1 MAVGKLK
8 KTEEDLGQIKEK
20 NIQLSDELLSKS
32 RQLTALENKQKD
44 EVSEVTGL
52 RAKVADLTSKLSS
65 KTAAT
70 SEVNGAKKKSVSFAV
85 ASPSAED
92 NDRLASLEA
101 ALEAAA
107 SERQEIL
114 LAAEQEI
121 EYHRSIAAELERTMI
136 EDFEWKV
143 HEIEADYHR

>member
-1 MAVGKLK
+1 MNVESCA
-8 KTEEDLGQIKEK
+8 D
-20 NIQLSDELLSKS
+20 SD
-32 RQLTALENKQKD
+32 R
-44 EVSEVTGL
+44 VS
-52 RAKVADLTSKLSS
+52 
-65 KTAAT
+65 
-70 SEVNGAKKKSVSFAV
+70 
-85 ASPSAED
+85 
-92 NDRLASLEA
+92 SLEA

-107 SERQEIL
+107 AERQEIL

>member
-1 MAVGKLK
+1 M
-8 KTEEDLGQIKEK
+8 
-20 NIQLSDELLSKS
+20 
-32 RQLTALENKQKD
+32 
-44 EVSEVTGL
+44 
-52 RAKVADLTSKLSS
+52 
-65 KTAAT
+65 
-70 SEVNGAKKKSVSFAV
+70 

-121 EYHRSIAAELERTMI
+121 EYHRSIAAELERSMM
-136 EDFEWKV
+136 EDFDWKV

>member
-1 MAVGKLK
+1 MNVESCAA
-8 KTEEDLGQIKEK
+8 D
-20 NIQLSDELLSKS
+20 SD
-32 RQLTALENKQKD
+32 R
-44 EVSEVTGL
+44 VS
-52 RAKVADLTSKLSS
+52 
-65 KTAAT
+65 
-70 SEVNGAKKKSVSFAV
+70 
-85 ASPSAED
+85 
-92 NDRLASLEA
+92 SLEA

-107 SERQEIL
+107 AERQEIL

>member
-1 MAVGKLK
+1 MGKLK

-65 KTAAT
+65 KAAAT

-85 ASPSAED
+85 ASPSED